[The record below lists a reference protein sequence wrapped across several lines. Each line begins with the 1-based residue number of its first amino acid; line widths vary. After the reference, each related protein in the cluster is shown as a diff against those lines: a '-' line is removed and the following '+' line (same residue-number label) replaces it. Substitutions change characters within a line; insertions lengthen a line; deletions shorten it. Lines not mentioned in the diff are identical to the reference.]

1 MFYYRIFFERN
12 FLEQIFNEFAEKQD
26 SESKE
31 NINTELSHDDSKNT
45 IIKDENIR
53 KSIRF
58 QKIVLTDELVNLIL
72 E

>member
-12 FLEQIFNEFAEKQD
+12 FLEQIFNEFAEKD